1 MSWRTASLIV
11 VTAVCAG
18 CMPGTSRG
26 PPSGPDPAGQHAAVI
41 TVGSFDFPESTVLA
55 DIYGDALKAKGFPVR
70 ILPNLGSRE
79 LVDPALMR
87 GLIQVVPEYAG
98 SALQF
103 ISLGRL
109 SATADV
115 MATNKALAELTAG
128 QGVVAGLPAAAQN
141 ANAIVVRPAT
151 ASRYHLRSI
160 ADLAGVAPRL
170 VFGGP
175 PECPGRAYCLPGLRQ
190 RYGLHFKSFI
200 PLDAGG
206 PLTLQALEAGDI
218 DVALLFSTDPSIS
231 ARHLVVLADDRRL
244 QPAENITPLVSRDV
258 VARYGAGLMAVL
270 NTVSAR
276 LDSAS
281 LRALDA
287 QVENTGKTPH
297 QVAEQL
303 AARTGVARQG
313 ACGPLTDETEVAISR
328 DGPDGLLPGS
338 AVHRARRQRR
348 PTGAPPPLPH
358 PFAVST
364 AAWLLLAAVVLAGA
378 ILITQHSPSL
388 RLDDRFS
395 TWVLRGLA
403 GMRTPW
409 LTDVANGIK
418 VAGSSWGVTVLGLS
432 AVALTMAFRRWRH
445 LLVFLCS
452 LFFLE
457 IVGQWIYFGLSRPR
471 PYGVPIIA
479 SWGGYSAPS
488 APVAVLTIFL
498 MGIAYCLIVA
508 GRPRTYAKLGFTVLI
523 ALFCLSRL
531 YLGVEHP
538 GDALFGVALGVAIP
552 VTAFRFFTPNE
563 VFPVVYRR
571 GRTAHVDVTGRR
583 GEAIR
588 QAMRDQLGLTV
599 LEIKPVGLE
608 SSAGST
614 PLRIQVEGDPA
625 QYVFAKLYTKG
636 HVRADRWYK
645 LWRTVLYGSL
655 EDESP
660 FKTVRRLV
668 TYEDYALR
676 LLQDIGVRTAR
687 PYGIVEITPEREYI
701 LVTEFFHGAV
711 EIGEA
716 QVDDELID
724 QGLTL
729 IRKMWDAGV
738 AHRDIKP
745 GNLMVRPGE
754 LLLIDVAFFQ
764 VRPSPWRQAVDLG
777 NMMLVLAVRSD
788 PQRVYQ
794 RALRQFTPA
803 ELSEAFAATRGVAS
817 PTQLRAFMKRDP
829 RDVLGEFRKLAPER
843 RPIVLQRWSARRVF
857 LAAGLLVV
865 TTVAVVVGGKAFFPA
880 ENIGAHPPDCGT
892 GPSMILAAQAV
903 PSAAVLPCLAALPSG
918 WQLGGVDIASGKASF
933 WLDSDRAGE
942 RSATITLAA
951 ACDTAGARQI
961 PSDQPGTRRF
971 ERPLNLVPQFSDLR
985 FYTFPGG
992 CVTYEFRFAPG
1003 ASPVLAGTASSAVD
1017 FVPRSRLVGYVRQTE
1032 GLALC
1037 GRGAACPG

>member
-1 MSWRTASLIV
+1 M
-11 VTAVCAG
+11 
-18 CMPGTSRG
+18 
-26 PPSGPDPAGQHAAVI
+26 
-41 TVGSFDFPESTVLA
+41 
-55 DIYGDALKAKGFPVR
+55 
-70 ILPNLGSRE
+70 
-79 LVDPALMR
+79 
-87 GLIQVVPEYAG
+87 
-98 SALQF
+98 
-103 ISLGRL
+103 
-109 SATADV
+109 
-115 MATNKALAELTAG
+115 
-128 QGVVAGLPAAAQN
+128 
-141 ANAIVVRPAT
+141 
-151 ASRYHLRSI
+151 
-160 ADLAGVAPRL
+160 
-170 VFGGP
+170 
-175 PECPGRAYCLPGLRQ
+175 
-190 RYGLHFKSFI
+190 
-200 PLDAGG
+200 
-206 PLTLQALEAGDI
+206 
-218 DVALLFSTDPSIS
+218 
-231 ARHLVVLADDRRL
+231 
-244 QPAENITPLVSRDV
+244 
-258 VARYGAGLMAVL
+258 
-270 NTVSAR
+270 
-276 LDSAS
+276 
-281 LRALDA
+281 
-287 QVENTGKTPH
+287 
-297 QVAEQL
+297 
-303 AARTGVARQG
+303 
-313 ACGPLTDETEVAISR
+313 TDETEVAISR

-338 AVHRARRQRR
+338 AVHRTRRQRR

-358 PFAVST
+358 PFAIST

-471 PYGVPIIA
+471 PYGVAIIA

-583 GEAIR
+583 GDAIR
-588 QAMRDQLGLTV
+588 QAVRDQLGLTV
-599 LEIKPVGLE
+599 AGIKPVGLE

-614 PLRIQVEGDPA
+614 PLRIQVEGDPD
-625 QYVFAKLYTKG
+625 QYVFGKLYTKG

-645 LWRTVLYGSL
+645 LWRTILYGSL

-687 PYGIVEITPEREYI
+687 PYGIVEITPEREYM
-701 LVTEFFHGAV
+701 LVTEYFAGAV

-716 QVDDELID
+716 DVDDGLID

-729 IRKMWDAGV
+729 IRKLWDAGV

-745 GNLMVRPGE
+745 GNLMVRSGE
-754 LLLIDVAFFQ
+754 LLLIDVAFVQ

-777 NMMLVLAVRSD
+777 NMMLVLAVRTD
-788 PQRVYQ
+788 PERVYR
-794 RALRQFTPA
+794 RALSYFSPA

-857 LAAGLLVV
+857 LAAGMLVV
-865 TTVAVVVGGKAFFPA
+865 TTVAVVVGGNAFFPA

-971 ERPLNLVPQFSDLR
+971 ERPLDLVPQFSDLR

-992 CVTYEFRFAPG
+992 CVTYEFRFAPD
-1003 ASPVLAGTASSAVD
+1003 ASPVLAETASSAVD